1 MNDNRVKQFCI
12 QYNIYSKYLIF
23 YFSVDNL
30 NVLKILHCL
39 KQQLKQSYD
48 SGKENSNKEIVR
60 SLIAVEVLLRTNLL
74 NANAYE
80 DALSDELNMMMS
92 VEKKVS
98 SEIAI
103 KSKKI
108 LLIIHGLKKH
118 AEE

>member
-1 MNDNRVKQFCI
+1 M
-12 QYNIYSKYLIF
+12 
-23 YFSVDNL
+23 
-30 NVLKILHCL
+30 LKILHCL

-48 SGKENSNKEIVR
+48 SGKENSNKEIMR

-80 DALSDELNMMMS
+80 DALRDELNMMMS

-108 LLIIHGLKKH
+108 LSCIQKMKILSQNVMLKPH
-118 AEE
+118 LLDGSLNTLVLPLR

>member
-1 MNDNRVKQFCI
+1 MSKRLFLKSV
-12 QYNIYSKYLIF
+12 QYH
-23 YFSVDNL
+23 FSVDNL

-48 SGKENSNKEIVR
+48 SGKENSNKEIMR
-60 SLIAVEVLLRTNLL
+60 SLVAVEVLLRTNLL
-74 NANAYE
+74 NASAYE
-80 DALSDELNMMMS
+80 DALSDELNIMMS
-92 VEKKVS
+92 IEKKVS

-108 LLIIHGLKKH
+108 SLIIHGFKKH

>member
-1 MNDNRVKQFCI
+1 MQTVLYLIYI
-12 QYNIYSKYLIF
+12 QYLILH
-23 YFSVDNL
+23 FSVDNL

-48 SGKENSNKEIVR
+48 SGKENSNKEIMR
-60 SLIAVEVLLRTNLL
+60 SLVAVEVLLRTNLL
-74 NANAYE
+74 NASAYE
-80 DALSDELNMMMS
+80 DALSDELNIMMS
-92 VEKKVS
+92 IEKKVS

-108 LLIIHGLKKH
+108 SLIIHGLKKH